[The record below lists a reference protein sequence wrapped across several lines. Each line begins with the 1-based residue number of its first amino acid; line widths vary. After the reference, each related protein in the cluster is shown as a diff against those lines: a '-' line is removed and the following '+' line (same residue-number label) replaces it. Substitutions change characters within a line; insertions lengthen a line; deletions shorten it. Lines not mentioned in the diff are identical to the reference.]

1 VHSPTLLIMATMLMG
16 IVTAVLF
23 GVRRYN
29 RNIPGLTSWSW
40 SYLCGFLLCINLL
53 ARPHSPEL
61 LNVLINQTLIFLT
74 AYLHL
79 AGSRTFIGK
88 PPHPRLLA
96 GIAALVVIAT
106 AIYFTLAV
114 PHPGAR
120 FTIGSL
126 VSGILFLLAA
136 RTLVRGGA
144 NRYPARYF
152 LGITSG
158 VHGVFLLIRP
168 ALFGLEPTGVFD
180 AGLRL
185 AISQFVVLEAIM
197 AMVMSAFGVLM
208 LINEHIIIALKRLAE
223 RDPLTNVFNR
233 RSFLVLLDKA
243 VSQCQRNHASLPVLV
258 IDLDHFKK
266 INDTWGHRSGD
277 SALSHFVELAAG
289 CLRNSDVIG
298 RLGGEEFAIFLPGT
312 ALNDALNVAERLR
325 GLVESRTV
333 SSGSGEIPL
342 TISVG
347 IAMHLRGE
355 APELTLHR
363 ADEAMYQAKRNGRNR
378 VEIAPETITDRA
390 TS

>member
-1 VHSPTLLIMATMLMG
+1 
-16 IVTAVLF
+16 
-23 GVRRYN
+23 
-29 RNIPGLTSWSW
+29 
-40 SYLCGFLLCINLL
+40 
-53 ARPHSPEL
+53 
-61 LNVLINQTLIFLT
+61 
-74 AYLHL
+74 
-79 AGSRTFIGK
+79 
-88 PPHPRLLA
+88 
-96 GIAALVVIAT
+96 
-106 AIYFTLAV
+106 
-114 PHPGAR
+114 
-120 FTIGSL
+120 
-126 VSGILFLLAA
+126 
-136 RTLVRGGA
+136 
-144 NRYPARYF
+144 
-152 LGITSG
+152 
-158 VHGVFLLIRP
+158 
-168 ALFGLEPTGVFD
+168 
-180 AGLRL
+180 
-185 AISQFVVLEAIM
+185 
-197 AMVMSAFGVLM
+197 M